1 MIELERA
8 FWKCQKSAQ
17 SDRVLKRTDRKRRQ
31 MIELEEAFKKYQK
44 SAQSD
49 AVLKLIN
56 LKRLQVTEHAR
67 AEMPEIGS
75 IRHCTE
81 TQQSFNIY
89 KNFQWSWAQRS
100 HTGMVIWLKDKKKCI
115 KLYCNNTTLI
125 KNTISSSQIQ
135 NAPFIAKVQQ

>member
-1 MIELERA
+1 
-8 FWKCQKSAQ
+8 
-17 SDRVLKRTDRKRRQ
+17 

-89 KNFQWSWAQRS
+89 KNFQ
-100 HTGMVIWLKDKKKCI
+100 
-115 KLYCNNTTLI
+115 
-125 KNTISSSQIQ
+125 
-135 NAPFIAKVQQ
+135 